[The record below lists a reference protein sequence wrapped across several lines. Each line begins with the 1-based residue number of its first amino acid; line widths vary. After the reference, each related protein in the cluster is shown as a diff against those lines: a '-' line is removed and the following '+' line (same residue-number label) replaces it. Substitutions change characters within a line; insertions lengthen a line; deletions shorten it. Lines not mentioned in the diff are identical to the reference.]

1 MENLAVIAAFVFV
14 WTFMIAIVLLITH
27 SRLNALSKRVA
38 SLEESALDIRPQKT
52 EHREEE
58 PRKRTF

>member
-1 MENLAVIAAFVFV
+1 MNVAGLAAFIFV
-14 WTFMIAIVLLITH
+14 WTFMITIVLLITH

-38 SLEESALDIRPQKT
+38 SLEESALDIRLQKA
-52 EHREEE
+52 EHRKEE